1 MTKSIAIGVVILFI
15 VIAGFQLIVSGKKPE
30 KVKESFTNLG
40 YIVVG
45 ALFIYA
51 AGWLFGDV
59 LNMDSMTGV
68 SGVATALSAG
78 QGSAAFVMLSLLKSG
93 AFFVAIIMIVVTGFR
108 VMAAADADKSKKLIR
123 GTVNVLVALFIM
135 KGVDFVYYIAATPT
149 FAAQAADLIITVAK
163 FFGYLYGAGAVLMAF
178 YAGFLYLTDAG
189 GGSGMKKAT
198 NILVNMLVSGLV
210 LFGFLLILYQVF
222 AEFS

>member
-93 AFFVAIIMIVVTGFR
+93 ALFVAIIMIVVT
-108 VMAAADADKSKKLIR
+108 
-123 GTVNVLVALFIM
+123 N
-135 KGVDFVYYIAATPT
+135 P
-149 FAAQAADLIITVAK
+149 DL
-163 FFGYLYGAGAVLMAF
+163 
-178 YAGFLYLTDAG
+178 
-189 GGSGMKKAT
+189 
-198 NILVNMLVSGLV
+198 
-210 LFGFLLILYQVF
+210 
-222 AEFS
+222 